1 MMTKKFENKKL
12 NKDDH
17 AKVDKE
23 ADIVRGGLK
32 VAGTLGVGFVILQRV
47 PWKKVGGTI
56 GKVVFKV

>member
-23 ADIVRGGLK
+23 AAIVRRGLK
-32 VAGTLGVGFVILQRV
+32 VVGPLGIGFIIKKV

-56 GKVVFKV
+56 SKAVFKV